1 MVDPKNIPMERS
13 RDCVEIDF
21 LHINIQKKISLFRLF
36 ASSQEPKRQ
45 LARNLPLYP
54 TKYCCA
60 LYRTLQNVAFSSFV
74 KTLNFAIRQQ
84 TDTKQTCLKCL
95 LSRRFQTEFVF
106 CLDGALRK
114 STKRLQN
121 CLTFRVCKPT
131 IFY

>member
-60 LYRTLQNVAFSSFV
+60 LYRTLQNVAF
-74 KTLNFAIRQQ
+74 LP
-84 TDTKQTCLKCL
+84 L
-95 LSRRFQTEFVF
+95 
-106 CLDGALRK
+106 
-114 STKRLQN
+114 
-121 CLTFRVCKPT
+121 
-131 IFY
+131 